1 MFSIITDSKDFLSQ
15 AGFPEPKRC
24 GNGTYQ
30 PNNYSSFCLTCEE
43 GYYCD
48 NTHAPLSDLSR
59 FECPQGHFCPRG
71 TKFDTE
77 FPCLAGTWS
86 NRTRLKRA
94 EQCFKCPQR

>member
-1 MFSIITDSKDFLSQ
+1 MLLQ

-30 PNNYSSFCLTCEE
+30 PNNYSTSCLICEE

-48 NTHAPLSDLSR
+48 NTNKAVYDLTGLK
-59 FECPQGHFCPRG
+59 CPEGHYCPRG
-71 TKFDTE
+71 TKFATE
-77 FPCLAGTWS
+77 FPCLSGTWS
-86 NRTRLKRA
+86 KDEQLVRA